1 MVDTGGAAVIS
12 RAILQAAILQLES
25 TRGGDRQ
32 GDSRGW
38 QPEGVLRVQGVQ
50 GTENGQQVD
59 VLSALAG
66 GGRDRRRRR
75 QVGLCSMGKRQPSR
89 LSGSSIAN
97 WPAL

>member
-12 RAILQAAILQLES
+12 RAILQATILQLES

-32 GDSRGW
+32 GHSRGW
-38 QPEGVLRVQGVQ
+38 QPEGVLRVQGMQ
-50 GTENGQQVD
+50 GPENGQQVD

-75 QVGLCSMGKRQPSR
+75 QVELCPMGKRQTS
-89 LSGSSIAN
+89 
-97 WPAL
+97 